1 LTRGKLL
8 LVLGVLGAAAA
19 AFAISEGLKVQRAAV
34 TNVKIVNKIFS
45 PVCGCPQ
52 RRATIGFSLTR
63 KDKVSVSMLDDGGKV
78 VRTLVTR
85 KELGRGAHH
94 FTWNG
99 RNDRGRV
106 VPEASYRPR
115 VELDKADKTYDLP
128 NPIQVDVTR
137 PIIRALSVKP
147 RVISPDGDGHSDVT
161 RVEYRISE
169 RGQALLYV
177 GGRREAR
184 SRFKKQHDTINWY
197 GKRNGRAV
205 PPGRYVLSLAA
216 IDRAGN
222 RSARPV
228 KAGLVRVRYVQLSVR
243 RIVVAPGGRIAV
255 TVSTD
260 APRVQYVLRRGAS
273 IAASGRS
280 GRHVVVRA
288 PIDPGRY
295 VLTVG
300 AGGHFALAAVLVGR
314 Q

>member
-8 LVLGVLGAAAA
+8 LVLGVLAAAAA

-34 TNVKIVNKIFS
+34 TAVKVDKTFS

-52 RRATIGFSLTR
+52 RRATIAFTLTR
-63 KDKVSVSMLDDGGKV
+63 KDKVGVSILDGDGNV
-78 VRTLVTR
+78 VRTLVR
-85 KELGRGAHH
+85 EKELGRGAHH

-99 RNDRGRV
+99 RSDRGRV
-106 VPEASYRPR
+106 VKEASYRPR

-128 NPIQVDVTR
+128 NPIRVDVTK
-137 PIIRALSVKP
+137 PKIRALSIKP

-161 RVEYRISE
+161 RVEYQIDE
-169 RGQALLYV
+169 RGNALLYV
-177 GGRREAR
+177 NGRREAR
-184 SRFKKQHDTINWY
+184 SRFQRQHDTINWY
-197 GKRNGRAV
+197 GKRNGRSVA
-205 PPGRYVLSLAA
+205 PGRYALTLAA

-222 RSARPV
+222 RSRRV
-228 KAGLVRVRYVQLSVR
+228 KAGLVRVRYVQLAVH

-280 GRHVVVRA
+280 GRRVAVRA
-288 PIDPGRY
+288 PSEPGRY